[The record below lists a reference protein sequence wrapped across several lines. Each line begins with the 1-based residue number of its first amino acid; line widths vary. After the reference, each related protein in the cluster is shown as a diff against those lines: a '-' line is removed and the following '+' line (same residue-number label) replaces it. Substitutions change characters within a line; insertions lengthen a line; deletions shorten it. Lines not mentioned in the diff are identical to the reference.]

1 MNNDLKAINLTWLSK
16 TSLTNLNAGEG
27 ETNLVDVK
35 KYRSQGVEYPYVS
48 GQAMR
53 FYLRES
59 IRRTLDKKADKEVTM
74 CVPNER
80 GETCGDAKKCLNCDL
95 FGFMLTIKKS
105 KEKGKE
111 TAGGAAKRVS
121 PVKVAPAMGL
131 LPFDENM
138 ALDFLT
144 RQHYMAKKEE
154 LHPDIANVEI
164 GTNVYRCGAAIDV
177 RRVGAEE
184 DWRGGEVKVDE
195 FLSDKDKLD
204 RVRRVIDGIRFISDY
219 SKQARL
225 LTDFTP
231 DVLCIAFQ
239 SRYSHRLQKLFE
251 LKTDKNGKRL
261 LELDSQLVD
270 AILTDVKGYSDKILF
285 GLIPGI
291 ISKEEDVFKVLKK
304 HDIKIQRPDQ
314 VFEAALKELA

>member
-1 MNNDLKAINLTWLSK
+1 VNNDLKAVNLTWLSK

-59 IRRTLDKKADKEVTM
+59 IRRTLDKDVTM
-74 CVPNER
+74 CVPDER

-95 FGFMLTIKKS
+95 FGFMRTIKKS
-105 KEKGKE
+105 EK
-111 TAGGAAKRVS
+111 TAGGATRRVS

-131 LPFDENM
+131 LPFDEN
-138 ALDFLT
+138 AVLDFLT
-144 RQHYMAKKEE
+144 RRHPKEKGE
-154 LHPDIANVEI
+154 LEGDIANVEI
-164 GTNVYRCGAAIDV
+164 GTNIYRCGAAIDV

-184 DWRGGEVKVDE
+184 DWSGGEVKVDE

-239 SRYSHRLQKLFE
+239 TRYSHRLQKLFE
-251 LKTDKNGKRL
+251 LDKDL
-261 LELDSQLVD
+261 TLDPQRVRE
-270 AILTDVKGYSDKILF
+270 ILADVTGYSDKVSF
-285 GLIPGI
+285 GLISGLI
-291 ISKEEDVFKVLKK
+291 KNEDKVVEVFKEFGIEK
-304 HDIKIQRPDQ
+304 QRPDE
-314 VFEAALKELA
+314 VFEAALKELK

>member
-59 IRRTLDKKADKEVTM
+59 IRRTLDKKVTM
-74 CVPNER
+74 CVPDER
-80 GETCGDAKKCLNCDL
+80 GETCGDPKKCLNCDL
-95 FGFMLTIKKS
+95 FGFMRTIKKS

-111 TAGGAAKRVS
+111 TIGGAARRVS

-131 LPFDENM
+131 LPFDEN
-138 ALDFLT
+138 AVLDFLT
-144 RQHYMAKKEE
+144 RRHQKEKGE
-154 LHPDIANVEI
+154 LEGDIANVEI
-164 GTNVYRCGAAIDV
+164 GTNVYRCGAAIDI

-184 DWRGGEVKVDE
+184 NWSGGEVKVDE
-195 FLSDKDKLD
+195 FLSGTAKLE
-204 RVRRVIDGIRFISDY
+204 RVRKVIDGIRFISDY

-231 DVLCIAFQ
+231 DVLCISFQ
-239 SRYSHRLQKLFE
+239 TRYSHRLQKLFE
-251 LKTDKNGKRL
+251 LNK
-261 LELDSQLVD
+261 ELTLDPRRVKE
-270 AILTDVKGYSDKILF
+270 ILADVTGYSDKVLF
-285 GLIPGI
+285 GLISGLIKNEDEI
-291 ISKEEDVFKVLKK
+291 IKVFKEF
-304 HDIKIQRPDQ
+304 KIERQRPDQ
-314 VFEAALKELA
+314 VFEAALKELT

>member
-16 TSLTNLNAGEG
+16 TGLTNLNAGEG

-59 IRRTLDKKADKEVTM
+59 IRRTLDKEVTM
-74 CVPNER
+74 CVPDEK

-95 FGFMLTIKKS
+95 FGFMRTIKKS
-105 KEKGKE
+105 EK
-111 TAGGAAKRVS
+111 TAGGATRRVS

-131 LPFDENM
+131 LPFDEN
-138 ALDFLT
+138 AVLDFLT
-144 RQHYMAKKEE
+144 RRHQMAKGE
-154 LHPDIANVEI
+154 LEGDIANVEI
-164 GTNVYRCGAAIDV
+164 GTNIYRCGAAIDI

-184 DWRGGEVKVDE
+184 NWSGGEVKVDE
-195 FLSDKDKLD
+195 FLSGKAKLE
-204 RVRRVIDGIRFISDY
+204 RIRKVIDGIRFISDY

-239 SRYSHRLQKLFE
+239 TRYSHRLQKLFE
-251 LKTDKNGKRL
+251 LNK
-261 LELDSQLVD
+261 ELTLDPRRVKE
-270 AILTDVKGYSDKILF
+270 ILADVTGYSDKVFF
-285 GLIPGI
+285 GLISGLI
-291 ISKEEDVFKVLKK
+291 KNEDEVVEVFKEFGITK
-304 HDIKIQRPDQ
+304 QRPDQ
-314 VFEAALKELA
+314 VFEAALKELK